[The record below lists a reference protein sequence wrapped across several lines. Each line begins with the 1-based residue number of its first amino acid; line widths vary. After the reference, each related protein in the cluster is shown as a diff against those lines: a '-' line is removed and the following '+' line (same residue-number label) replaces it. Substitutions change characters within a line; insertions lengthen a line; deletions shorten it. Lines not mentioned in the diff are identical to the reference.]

1 MRGFDGLFW
10 PDMDVRGRPAIVAGA
25 AQAVPVV
32 MGIVKGFDVVVQAGG
47 NVGVY
52 PIALAER
59 FARVIT
65 FEPDVANRECL
76 RVNVAGK
83 PIEVRPEALGEAP
96 GHCRI
101 EVVEYDN
108 CGAHKV
114 VPGREV
120 PVVCIDDLELPAC
133 DLIWLD
139 IEGAE
144 AAAIRGAS
152 KTIERFSPIVVLE
165 EKGLGEIA
173 SLPGY
178 RRVNRIGNDTVYVP
192 C

>member
-25 AQAVPVV
+25 AQAVPLV
-32 MGIVKGFDVVVQAGG
+32 MDLCRGFDVAVQAGG

-52 PIALAER
+52 PLALTER

-65 FEPDVANRECL
+65 FEPDAVNRECL

-83 PIEVRPEALGEAP
+83 PIEVHASALGEAP
-96 GHCRI
+96 GHCRV
-101 EVVEYDN
+101 EMVEYDN

-114 VPGREV
+114 TPGGDV
-120 PVVCIDDLELPAC
+120 PVVCIDDLDLPAC

-144 AAAIRGAS
+144 AAAIRGAR
-152 KTIERFSPIVVLE
+152 KTIAKFSPIVVLE
-165 EKGLGEIA
+165 EKGLGELA
-173 SLPGY
+173 SLDGY
-178 RRVNRIGNDTVYVP
+178 RRMNRIGNDTVYIP